1 MHKLFNK
8 IKTYI
13 SPFLNWRI
21 LIIYLPIWFLM
32 SGWTYLFIYLGTK
45 HHISWMLASGT
56 FWATVL
62 WLPIT
67 PEKLI
72 TIPLTLFIYMRV
84 FGHGNKDTASGQ
96 LQREKL
102 EAMVIEARGD
112 WEATKGW
119 MRRNYSRL
127 IKTFIIILTTILIL
141 FGLILLIGC

>member
-1 MHKLFNK
+1 MKRLWTK

-32 SGWTYLFIYLGTK
+32 SGWTYLFIYLGTR
-45 HHISWMLASGT
+45 HHVGWMLAAGT

-72 TIPLTLFIYMRV
+72 TIPLTLFIYV
-84 FGHGNKDTASGQ
+84 KWVGHSDP
-96 LQREKL
+96 KL
-102 EAMVIEARGD
+102 EAMVKEAKND
-112 WEATKGW
+112 WEATKRW
-119 MRRNYSRL
+119 FKRNYSRL
-127 IKTFIIILTTILIL
+127 VKTLIVVLVTMLLLVIL
-141 FGLILLIGC
+141 GLLA